1 MVLKKVVQL
10 VVLCALGSISFTGIA
25 RAQNAQ
31 TRQGFWF
38 SGGLGYGSLGCD
50 NCDSRESGLSGGL
63 SLGGTLS
70 PKWLLGV
77 GTTGWTKSEGG
88 LRLTVGTLDARLRFY
103 PSMTG
108 GVFLPRRLGVR
119 GLPSN

>member
-50 NCDSRESGLSGGL
+50 NCGSRESGLSGGL
-63 SLGGTLS
+63 SLGGTIS
-70 PKWLLGV
+70 PRFPLRV
-77 GTTGWTKSEGG
+77 GTSGWTKAPPGAG
-88 LRLTVGTLDARLRFY
+88 LTVDGN
-103 PSMTG
+103 G
-108 GVFLPRRLGVR
+108 RRV
-119 GLPSN
+119 PV